1 MPTFEELLAEL
12 LEEDPAVLGVLA
24 DIVNRGRMQADDLDK
39 EHLDVLT
46 RCDLVAFLIQRNPGR
61 PVRTW
66 TYPTPLGLR
75 VFALLEREAEREE
88 ERQRALHPKPRGRR
102 GKRVS

>member
-24 DIVNRGRMQADDLDK
+24 DVVNRGRMQADDLDK

-46 RCDLVAFLIQRNPGR
+46 RYDLVAFLIQRNPGR

-66 TYPTPLGLR
+66 IYPTPAGLR
-75 VFALLEREAEREE
+75 VFAFLEREAEREE
-88 ERQRALHPKPRGRR
+88 ARQRAEHPKPRSRR